1 MNGLSL
7 PTSLQWP
14 FADSFPINLSS
25 NPIAVAL
32 VGALS
37 IYGIYRTVL
46 RRVQR
51 SEAWDPENEL
61 ILITGGSSGIGKKI
75 VEDLSLKKNR
85 VIIFDIQQP
94 EFKLPEDVHFYHVD
108 ITSAEAIAEVAS
120 VVRKDHGDPT
130 VLINNAGVFYHGT
143 ILESPER
150 EFRQTFDVN
159 VIAHF
164 LLVKE
169 FLPSMVRHNKG
180 HVITMA
186 SIASFVAV
194 GEMVDYCCSKA
205 SILAFHEGLT
215 QELKHFYHAPNVRTT
230 IVHPLWVQTPMV
242 KGFTDYQSTFGQPV
256 MTPETVSQRVIDQ
269 ILSRQGGQIIL
280 PTRLSLVSALR
291 GMPISVQE
299 TARSFFSK
307 IVYQV
312 RNVRTAAKNE

>member
-7 PTSLQWP
+7 PTSLRWP
-14 FADSFPINLSS
+14 FAESFPMDSPLS
-25 NPIAVAL
+25 PIAVVL
-32 VGALS
+32 VGSLS
-37 IYGIYRTVL
+37 IYGIYRTVFK
-46 RRVQR
+46 RKIEQ
-51 SEAWDPENEL
+51 WDPENEL
-61 ILITGGSSGIGKKI
+61 VLITGGSSGIGKQL
-75 VEDLSLKKNR
+75 VEDLCRKKNR

-94 EFKLPEDVHFYHVD
+94 EFELPEDVHFYHVD
-108 ITSAEAIAEVAS
+108 ITSAQAIAEVAS
-120 VVRKDHGDPT
+120 VVRKAHGDPT

-169 FLPSMVRHNKG
+169 FLPSMVRRNKG
-180 HVITMA
+180 HVVTMA

-215 QELKHFYHAPNVRTT
+215 QELKHFYNAPNVRTT

-256 MTPETVSQRVIDQ
+256 MTPKTVSKRVIDQ
-269 ILSRQGGQIIL
+269 ILFRQGGQIIL

-299 TARSFFSK
+299 MARSSFSK
-307 IVYQV
+307 IVYRV
-312 RNVRTAAKNE
+312 RNVRAAAKDE